1 MPTSPTDRALRTLA
15 IELATAPDAAARL
28 DAAVAEAQERAGVAA
43 LEAAAAHFRAD
54 PADAERLVRL
64 EHTLRGWFSARTRR
78 VALAAIGLTADE
90 LVPQLSARAAG
101 RGRARRD
108 PGRAAADLLAS
119 LVALGLAPRDR
130 TIGLLRARIAE
141 RDKHART
148 NAAQALSEIDLAAG
162 SAAVT
167 LELGLAEDAALVEGA
182 VRGVRAIAGDI
193 SMERCEPPVPLE
205 ALEPVLRKALAP
217 SSPHVSSALEA
228 VSWWGEAGHLIPVL
242 ETLAR
247 RGKPEARRFAS
258 TIVSHLRVAP
268 ERAPRFHVP
277 PTPTTYTWRSL
288 EGDACF
294 EGMSILRELMREVG
308 AVSEPGRLR
317 AMTGP
322 PVAPGAAPLAKFVRP
337 SASVTPEDRIAPR
350 HASAARPRGGDVL
363 RRRAERHRAHGVGER
378 LGRIPR
384 ARRRARRTS
393 AGLIQSMSHLD

>member
-1 MPTSPTDRALRTLA
+1 MPTSPIDRALRSLA

-28 DAAVAEAQERAGVAA
+28 DAAVAEARVRAGVAA

-54 PADAERLVRL
+54 PTDADRLCQLVHVL
-64 EHTLRGWFSARTRR
+64 DGLPDTTRR

-108 PGRAAADLLAS
+108 PGRTAADLLAS

-130 TIGLLRARIAE
+130 TIGLLRARLAE
-141 RDKHART
+141 RDKHVRT

-167 LELGLAEDAALVEGA
+167 LELGLAKDAALVEGA
-182 VRGVRAIAGDI
+182 VRGVRAIAGDV
-193 SMERCEPPVPLE
+193 SMARCEPPLPFETLT
-205 ALEPVLRKALAP
+205 PVLRKALAP

-228 VSWWGEAGHLIPVL
+228 VSWWGEAARLIPVL

-247 RGKPEARRFAS
+247 SGKPEARRFAS

-268 ERAPRFHVP
+268 KRAPRFRLP
-277 PTPTTYTWRSL
+277 LTPTTYTWRSL

-294 EGMSILRELMREVG
+294 TATNSGMSILRELMREVG
-308 AVSEPGRLR
+308 AVSEPGRPR
-317 AMTGP
+317 AMTDGP
-322 PVAPGAAPLAKFVRP
+322 PVAPLAAPLAKFVRP
-337 SASVTPEDRIAPR
+337 SPASVTPEECRVIASRLVTHLPIVR
-350 HASAARPRGGDVL
+350 EVATFFDDAPSGAELTAWVNAWAAFHARAAELGG
-363 RRRAERHRAHGVGER
+363 HR
-378 LGRIPR
+378 
-384 ARRRARRTS
+384 
-393 AGLIQSMSHLD
+393 LD